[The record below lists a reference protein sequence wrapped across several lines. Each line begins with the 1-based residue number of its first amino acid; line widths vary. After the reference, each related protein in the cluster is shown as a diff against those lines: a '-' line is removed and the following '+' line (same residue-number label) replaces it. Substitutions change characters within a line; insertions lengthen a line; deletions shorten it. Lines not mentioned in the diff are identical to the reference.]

1 MIYTLNGLGP
11 LRGLPSLLVFDL
23 ELGEMGDLSSVDQAI
38 ERFNLTPPKR
48 IIAIEAIGR
57 TPARELTLLLRGLK
71 SRSFS
76 IYGIVHKSSAAWMN
90 LVDGL
95 IAVVH
100 GGEPWIGYKA
110 VALVQTVRS
119 LEDLAHRTLAPDLRG
134 IPKYLEV
141 DPESNVPLGKVISF
155 VYESE
160 YSWVVRG
167 PELDSFGVQI

>member
-1 MIYTLNGLGP
+1 MIYTLNGPGP
-11 LRGLPSLLVFDL
+11 LRGLPSLLVSDL
-23 ELGEMGDLSSVDQAI
+23 ELGGMGDLASVDQAI
-38 ERFNLTPPKR
+38 ERFNLTPSKR

-76 IYGIVHKSSAAWMN
+76 IYGIVYNSSAAWMN

-100 GGEPWIGYKA
+100 GGESWIGYKA
-110 VALVQTVRS
+110 MALVQTVQCQ
-119 LEDLAHRTLAPDLRG
+119 EDLAHRTLASDLRG

-141 DPESNVPLGKVISF
+141 DPEANVPLDKVISF
-155 VYESE
+155 VHDSE
-160 YSWVVRG
+160 YSWVIRSPG
-167 PELDSFGVQI
+167 NDSFAVQI